1 VLSIQQKRLLLHHRL
16 HHSLAAAASTALT
29 LSHSLTHSPACSL
42 VWLYRCSHTL
52 RFSFVGSCCHSIYV
66 LSHSHVDMYQRQP
79 RVTLVAVVL
88 LALACLLAGEAQ
100 VSIPSHTPPNTLHGA
115 VLGHRHE
122 LVLTRTSTQAQ
133 TVLASSVRSTIVPL
147 INATTEI
154 DIDFIN
160 EIPRA
165 MMWIMYGP
173 GALSCTTTHEC
184 VLTVACVMV
193 RVS

>member
-1 VLSIQQKRLLLHHRL
+1 MLSIQQKRLLLHHRL

-66 LSHSHVDMYQRQP
+66 LSHSHVDMYQHQP

-122 LVLTRTSTQAQ
+122 LVHSLVRVHRLRLYSLPRFARRSCRSLTPRP
-133 TVLASSVRSTIVPL
+133 RSTL
-147 INATTEI
+147 TSST
-154 DIDFIN
+154 
-160 EIPRA
+160 RSQ
-165 MMWIMYGP
+165 GP
-173 GALSCTTTHEC
+173 
-184 VLTVACVMV
+184 
-193 RVS
+193 